1 MSARN
6 KYMAKVSTAILDD
19 DAAVLVCVSA
29 YLLVCIVLSL
39 LSPVFFFSVCHTH
52 KVRHHCNGFCHSRE
66 EKTLRS

>member
-6 KYMAKVSTAILDD
+6 KYMAKVSTAILGDD
-19 DAAVLVCVSA
+19 VAVLVSA